1 VTSCSEFTTPLILRR
16 ACDPLIASDVSKSD
30 PCPTDKLVAWAEE
43 RPCQHHDDLP
53 NMLSLRQVV
62 GSPEN
67 KLVT

>member
-1 VTSCSEFTTPLILRR
+1 VTSCSKHITPLILRR
-16 ACDPLIASDVSKSD
+16 ACDALIASDVSKSD
-30 PCPTDKLVAWAEE
+30 HYSTDKLVAWVGE